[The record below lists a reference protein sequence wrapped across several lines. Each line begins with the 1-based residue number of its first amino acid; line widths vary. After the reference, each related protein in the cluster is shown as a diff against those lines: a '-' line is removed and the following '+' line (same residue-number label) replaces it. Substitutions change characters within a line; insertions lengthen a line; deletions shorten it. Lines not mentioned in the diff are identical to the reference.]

1 MARSKPGFN
10 RDPKAIKKILL
21 KDPGGI
27 AALRAAGWQT
37 PDSAANFVWLRAEPE
52 LHARLMAAF
61 DAADILVR
69 GYPGDGIRVSLADA
83 ATNDRVLAVLAD
95 RSRFGSELG

>member
-27 AALRAAGWQT
+27 AALRAAAQQ
-37 PDSAANFVWLRAEPE
+37 
-52 LHARLMAAF
+52 
-61 DAADILVR
+61 
-69 GYPGDGIRVSLADA
+69 
-83 ATNDRVLAVLAD
+83 LAD
-95 RSRFGSELG
+95 RIPGARIVEYETDRHVVAVQVPADEQAKNGAGTKAASAAGLKRR